1 MGRQLE
7 KLQGSAA
14 LREKGVKFTARET
27 QVITLLSQGMSDKEI
42 SRETG
47 LAHGTIRGVIHVI
60 CAKLD
65 APNRTA
71 AAVKFERMRAKDEDS
86 G

>member
-1 MGRQLE
+1 MRFTSRERQILNLVSDG
-7 KLQGSAA
+7 K
-14 LREKGVKFTARET
+14 
-27 QVITLLSQGMSDKEI
+27 SDKEI

-47 LAHGTIRGVIHVI
+47 LAHGTVRGVIHVI

-65 APNRTA
+65 APNRTS
-71 AAVKFERMRAKDEDS
+71 AAVKYERMRAKDEDS